1 MLKILK
7 KLVSITLAIVLGI
20 TLLPQVSVKAANVDD
35 PTKEFSVQNP
45 DGEYLYRLE
54 ISEDMLTYQLE
65 MKNTNTNET
74 TIVKYENGIAT
85 TLKDGEVVN
94 VVDYNNSIKVAREYR
109 NSSRAYRA
117 KTVCI
122 IPTLGGNNLWYQMGT
137 TGADVGYMLMGCDW
151 TYRVKADACSDCSTF
166 RNKIIES
173 NNLFAAAG
181 LSDSAGIAVSALILA
196 AGPTGG
202 LSVALAAG
210 LVGTAATSLVAACFA
225 EQAAHD
231 SYDIAKAYGTRQ

>member
-1 MLKILK
+1 MQKLFK
-7 KLVSITLAIVLGI
+7 KLVSITLAFVLGI
-20 TLLPQVSVKAANVDD
+20 TLFSQVSVNAASADD
-35 PTKEFSVQNP
+35 PAKEFLVQNP

-94 VVDYNNSIKVAREYR
+94 VVDYNNAIKVAQEYN

-137 TGADVGYMLMGCDW
+137 SGADAGYMLMGCDW
-151 TYRVKADACSDCSTF
+151 TYRVKADACSECSTF
-166 RNKIIES
+166 RNKILES
-173 NNLFAAAG
+173 NSLFAASG
-181 LSDSAGIAVSALILA
+181 LSDTAGVAICALILA
-196 AGPTGG
+196 AGPTAG
-202 LSVALAAG
+202 LSVALGAG
-210 LVGTAATSLVAACFA
+210 LVGTAALTLVDACFA

-231 SYDIAKAYGTRQ
+231 AYDIAKTYGTRQ

>member
-1 MLKILK
+1 MQKLFK
-7 KLVSITLAIVLGI
+7 KLVSITLAVVLGI
-20 TLLPQVSVKAANVDD
+20 TLFSQVSVNAASVDD
-35 PTKEFSVQNP
+35 STKEFLVQNP

-94 VVDYNNSIKVAREYR
+94 VVDYNNSIKVAQEYN

-137 TGADVGYMLMGCDW
+137 GGADSGYMRMGCDW
-151 TYRVKADACSDCSTF
+151 TYRVKADACSECSTF
-166 RNKIIES
+166 RNKILES
-173 NNLFAAAG
+173 NNLFAASG
-181 LSDSAGIAVSALILA
+181 LSDAAGVAICALILA

-202 LSVALAAG
+202 LSVALGAG
-210 LVGTAATSLVAACFA
+210 LVGTAAVTLVDACFA

-231 SYDIAKAYGTRQ
+231 AYDVAKTYGTRQ